1 MPRRS
6 TNPNSPRMF
15 QLRLDPT
22 NPTEKEMIE
31 FFDNQSRWQNT
42 MTFLIRNQM
51 QASGTDDVFTALAM
65 GATPVTP
72 VASAPKAEKP
82 VAKPVPQSSASQPV
96 QTSEAS
102 SVAAPTPSP
111 APQAQPSQAPQQPVE
126 NFNPFAGNSNNG
138 SNAGANLKANNDS
151 FRDLM

>member
-31 FFDNQSRWQNT
+31 FLDNQSRWQNT

-51 QASGTDDVFTALAM
+51 QASGNGDVFTALAM
-65 GATPVTP
+65 GAAPTTP
-72 VASAPKAEKP
+72 VAPAPNAEKP
-82 VAKPVPQSSASQPV
+82 VAKSVPQSSASQPT
-96 QTSEAS
+96 QTSEAN

-111 APQAQPSQAPQQPVE
+111 APKSQPSQAPQQPVE
-126 NFNPFAGNSNNG
+126 NFNPFAGNNN
-138 SNAGANLKANNDS
+138 SSSAGADLKTNNDS

>member
-1 MPRRS
+1 MSRRS

-31 FFDNQSRWQNT
+31 FLDNQSRWQNT

-51 QASGTDDVFTALAM
+51 QASGNGDVFTALAM
-65 GATPVTP
+65 GTAPVTP
-72 VASAPKAEKP
+72 VAPAPKAEKP
-82 VAKPVPQSSASQPV
+82 VAKSVPQSSASQPT

-102 SVAAPTPSP
+102 LVASPTPNP

-126 NFNPFAGNSNNG
+126 NFNPFAGNNNG
-138 SNAGANLKANNDS
+138 SSTGADLKTNNDS